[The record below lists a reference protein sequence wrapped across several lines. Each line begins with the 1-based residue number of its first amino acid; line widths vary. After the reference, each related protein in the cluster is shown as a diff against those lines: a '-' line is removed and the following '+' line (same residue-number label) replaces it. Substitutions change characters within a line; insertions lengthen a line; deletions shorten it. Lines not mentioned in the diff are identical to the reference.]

1 MKENSKIR
9 SMVLIGLL
17 TAVVALFS
25 LTPIGSIPIGPL
37 CITLNVIPIAI
48 AAIAIGPT
56 GGLIM
61 GTVFGL
67 FSFLQCFGIGILSGM
82 GAATL
87 EISPVLTFVQRV
99 VPRALDGLLVGFIF
113 SALSKIKSKKAL
125 SIISCIVSGCVLI
138 GLFLSVMLLICYD
151 KDGKYSMSEGMYNF
165 ITSGLPI
172 TLTLIAVFAV
182 GFGLMFWFVK
192 KKNFSKL
199 QQSCGIAGFSAA
211 ILNTIFF
218 MGALVLIFNH
228 TSFGLDSKYT
238 FKVANGT
245 VTEIS
250 EDKAHAASITADGKG
265 VVIDNAFIF
274 TVDDTAQT
282 DLAAATTDTVKYK
295 LIANGRNAKLSD
307 SNCNG
312 KKLSGK
318 NYSFDTPKADFREL
332 RDGKYTI
339 KVYKKFNYIDKL
351 RNGKSMLLYLL
362 TAVGINALFEMVIS
376 TIFTALIGIAL
387 FKAKLIKTPE
397 NLKE

>member
-1 MKENSKIR
+1 MKANSKVR
-9 SMVLIGLL
+9 SLVLLGLL

-37 CITLNVIPIAI
+37 SITLNIIPIAI
-48 AAIAIGPT
+48 AAIALGPV

-61 GTVFGL
+61 GTVFGI
-67 FSFLQCFGIGILSGM
+67 FSFLQCFGIGVLSGM

-99 VPRALDGLLVGFIF
+99 VPRALDGLLVGLIF
-113 SALSKIKSKKAL
+113 SALSRISSKKAL
-125 SIISCIVSGCVLI
+125 SIISSIVSGIILI
-138 GLFLSVMLLICYD
+138 GLFLSFLLLICHD
-151 KDGKYSMSEGMYNF
+151 ENGKYKMSEGMYNF
-165 ITSGLPI
+165 MTSGLPVA
-172 TLTLIAVFAV
+172 LTLLGVFAA
-182 GFGLMFWFVK
+182 GFGIMYWFVT

-218 MGALVLIFNH
+218 MGALVLLFNH

-238 FKVANGT
+238 FRIENGT

-250 EDKAHAASITADGKG
+250 EDKTHTSSVTSDGKG
-265 VVIDNAFIF
+265 VVIDNAIVF
-274 TVDDTAQT
+274 TVGDTAET
-282 DLAAATTDTVKYK
+282 ASAAATSDTVKYK
-295 LIANGRNAKLSD
+295 LIANGRNAKFAS
-307 SNCNG
+307 STCNG
-312 KKLSGK
+312 SKLSGK
-318 NYSFDTPKADFREL
+318 KYSFSSPRADFRGL
-332 RDGKYTI
+332 SDGKYTI
-339 KVYKKFNYIDKL
+339 KVYKQFNYIDKL
-351 RNGKSMLLYLL
+351 RSGKSILLFII

-376 TIFTALIGIAL
+376 TIFTTLICIAL